1 MTRFIHDQFAK
12 DYLEEFLKP
21 YGEVRAG
28 LRVRS
33 EQREIDVFFEPN
45 SPPPVETLGL
55 LGRLAQTPCIF
66 EPFRNPAT
74 ADEISDCIIKSLE
87 LRRSYKRKAARKK
100 SEDTSSQTLKLWIL
114 TPTASNTILSQF
126 RAIPEE
132 NWLPGFY
139 FLPLHFQGAIIV
151 IHQLPRTSETLWLR
165 VLGREKVQEQAI
177 AELEK
182 LEENSPLRSLTLE
195 LLYSLQISLKK
206 KPDLN
211 KDEKE
216 LIMRLA
222 ALYKQERALAVQE
235 GMDKG
240 IQQGVVQER
249 RNHIENIMRA
259 RFGAL
264 DPELEGIIDP
274 LLVLPSNELTPLLLE
289 LSRSELLSRF
299 QEQQN

>member
-33 EQREIDVFFEPN
+33 EQREIDVFFEPS
-45 SPPPVETLGL
+45 SPPSVQTLGL

-74 ADEISDCIIKSLE
+74 ADEISDCMIKSLE
-87 LRRSYKRKAARKK
+87 MRRSYKRKAARKK
-100 SEDTSSQTLKLWIL
+100 SEVTSSQTLKLWIL
-114 TPTASNTILSQF
+114 TPTASHTILSQF

-132 NWLPGFY
+132 NGLPGFY
-139 FLPLHFQGAIIV
+139 FLPPHFQGAIIV
-151 IHQLPRTSETLWLR
+151 IHKLPRTRETLWLR

-177 AELEK
+177 AELEQ
-182 LEENSPLRSLTLE
+182 LEENNPLRSLTLE
-195 LLYSLQISLKK
+195 LLYSLQLSLKK
-206 KPDLN
+206 KPDLD

-216 LIMRLA
+216 LIMRLTP
-222 ALYKQERALAVQE
+222 LYQQDRALAVQE

-249 RNHIENIMRA
+249 RNNIENIMRA

-264 DPELEGIIDP
+264 DPALEGIIEP

-299 QEQQN
+299 QQRQN